1 MSEMRKILIIFQVA
15 VIALLSSCGNDERQ
29 STSTSPSAPSSS
41 SVASASMA
49 SVSNGL
55 AEETQRLSPT
65 KSNNHIDSLMT
76 AKGLVDLQTLGAE
89 GISVDL
95 RYATPNNFVGEVLYD
110 DLRKAYAERE
120 TAKSLLAAL
129 SDLRAEDPAWGIVV
143 YDAAR
148 PISVQRRMYD
158 KVKNTNNARYVAR
171 PTGGGPHNYGM
182 ALDISLTY
190 NGKPVDMGT
199 EFDTFD
205 ERAHITAE
213 DALVE
218 RGLISAEARD
228 NRRRLR
234 RAMTRHGFGT
244 FSREWWHFTRY
255 DMKYTR
261 SHLPLLYF

>member
-1 MSEMRKILIIFQVA
+1 MH
-15 VIALLSSCGNDERQ
+15 ALALSCSGD
-29 STSTSPSAPSSS
+29 SAR
-41 SVASASMA
+41 A
-49 SVSNGL
+49 SVSDSATVASDVQATSSAAASSQATSSSTSAGVSG
-55 AEETQRLSPT
+55 Q
-65 KSNNHIDSLMT
+65 IDSLMLSR
-76 AKGLVDLQTLGAE
+76 GLVDLNSLGAE
-89 GISVDL
+89 GLSVDL
-95 RYATPNNFVGEVLYD
+95 RYATPNNFVGVVLYE
-110 DLRKAYAERE
+110 DLRKAYATRE
-120 TAKSLLAAL
+120 TANSLLVAL
-129 SDLRAEDPAWGIVV
+129 ADLRAEDPAWGIVV

-148 PISVQRRMYD
+148 PLSVQKVMYD
-158 KVKNTNNARYVAR
+158 KVKNTKNARYVAR
-171 PTGGGPHNYGM
+171 PSGGGPHNYGM

-190 NGKPVDMGT
+190 NGNPVDMGT

-213 DALVE
+213 DALVR

-261 SHLPLLYF
+261 RHLPLLDF